1 MREYL
6 KGLNYTLAWGF
17 NPLEVDWLYDL
28 YHTFKDRTP
37 SKKKIGL
44 CKNKY
49 PSYMF
54 DEKEL
59 NIYI

>member
-6 KGLNYTLAWGF
+6 KGLNYTFVWGV

-37 SKKKIGL
+37 SKKKIEL

-49 PSYMF
+49 PSYMS
-54 DEKEL
+54 L
-59 NIYI
+59 W